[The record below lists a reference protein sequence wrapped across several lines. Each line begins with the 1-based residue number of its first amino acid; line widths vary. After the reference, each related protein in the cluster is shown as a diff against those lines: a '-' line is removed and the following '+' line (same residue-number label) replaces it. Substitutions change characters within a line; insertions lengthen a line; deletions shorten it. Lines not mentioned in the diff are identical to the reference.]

1 MTGARTLS
9 SALLL
14 ALLLLG
20 CQPSS
25 EAPAPT
31 PVQTNATTPTPTDSN
46 PDRINQLKDLKKIVI
61 PSPKGTMNLWIMD
74 NPSKRQE
81 GMMFLVDR
89 EVKDDEGMI
98 FVFPEVQPDDGK
110 HGFWMHNT
118 PMGLD
123 IAYVSKDKKIVSIAQ
138 GQPLNDTMLEPKG
151 EYQFVI
157 ELKLGLA
164 ERMGLKVG
172 QQVKIPETL
181 RTDE

>member
-1 MTGARTLS
+1 MTAVRKPS
-9 SALLL
+9 FALLL
-14 ALLLLG
+14 AHLVLG
-20 CQPSS
+20 CQS
-25 EAPAPT
+25 ESP
-31 PVQTNATTPTPTDSN
+31 TPTPTPIKPPTPTASDTN
-46 PDRINQLKDLKKIVI
+46 PDRINQLKDLKSVEI
-61 PSPKGTMNLWIMD
+61 PAPKGTMKLWIMD

-123 IAYVSKDKKIVSIAQ
+123 IAYVSKDNKIVSIVQ
-138 GQPLNDTMLEPKG
+138 GQPFNDTMLDPKG
-151 EYQFVI
+151 EYQYVI

-164 ERMGLKVG
+164 ERTGLRVG
-172 QQVKIPETL
+172 QQVKIPATL
-181 RTDE
+181 RTDQ

>member
-1 MTGARTLS
+1 MTATRTSS

-14 ALLLLG
+14 ALLVLG
-20 CQPSS
+20 CQS
-25 EAPAPT
+25 ESPTPAPT
-31 PVQTNATTPTPTDSN
+31 PARPPTPTASDTN
-46 PDRINQLKDLKKIVI
+46 PDRINQLKDLQKVEI
-61 PSPKGTMNLWIMD
+61 PAPKGTMKLWVMD
-74 NPSKRQE
+74 SPSKRQE

-110 HGFWMHNT
+110 RGFWMHNT

-123 IAYVSKDKKIVSIAQ
+123 IAYVSKDKKIVSIVQ
-138 GQPLNDTMLEPKG
+138 GQPFNDTMLDPKG
-151 EYQFVI
+151 EYQYVI

-172 QQVKIPETL
+172 QQVKIPEIL
-181 RTDE
+181 RANE